1 MYFKYLGQMENLKNK
16 DFDLFKEVAIHYPLI
31 VKRESGETVLR
42 TPMSM
47 TENALVMDS
56 EMTEGTEFWFTY
68 HRILILRKKL
78 FMKQNKSK
86 KKK

>member
-42 TPMSM
+42 TPMSIDR
-47 TENALVMDS
+47 ECLSD
-56 EMTEGTEFWFTY
+56 G
-68 HRILILRKKL
+68 
-78 FMKQNKSK
+78 
-86 KKK
+86 